1 MPKPKRFRLCVDF
14 DSIQQM
20 LAFAEGTHKPNG
32 WEVVKHDGL
41 SFVHDKKYTIKRY
54 YIKAYKATPEQVL
67 QHKLG
72 ICIV

>member
-1 MPKPKRFRLCVDF
+1 MPKPKMFRLCVDF
-14 DSIQQM
+14 DSVQQM
-20 LAFAEGTHKPNG
+20 LAFAEGTYKPNG

-41 SFVHDKKYTIKRY
+41 SFVRDKNYTIKRY